1 MIIKKTSLIPKNI
14 LFSSF
19 GFGILQMTFDNLI
32 IKKCEPYIPK
42 KTGNLIRSA
51 VPFNGYVIWSA
62 PYAKK
67 QYYTH
72 KGKGLRGPFWV
83 ERMWADTKKE
93 IMNNLK
99 GVINDSRKRS

>member
-1 MIIKKTSLIPKNI
+1 MIIKKTTLIPKSM

-19 GFGILQMTFDNLI
+19 GFSALQISLDNLI
-32 IKKCEPYIPK
+32 IKKCQPYIPK
-42 KTGNLIRSA
+42 KTGRLIKSA
-51 VPFNGYVIWSA
+51 IPLNGCVMWTA

-72 KGKGLRGPFWV
+72 KGKGMRGPFWV

-93 IMNNLK
+93 IMDNLK
-99 GVINDSRKRS
+99 GVINDIRKRS